1 MAVADAVAPDAKKPS
16 SDDSGAGASFTLTTH
31 YHFRYTTK
39 EPVPIPD
46 VIESLKSME
55 RLIKR
60 TPTFV
65 EHRFDTVKVTETQV
79 FVERLESGS
88 LDLDFIIKFVCRTD
102 ERAERAK
109 QLIKELTED
118 KGVVRDIVAL
128 GVGSMLTIGAYQ
140 ILSPGNVAPSNTIT
154 AYQSVVIQAGQDAGF
169 TEDQIKAAINKIPD
183 QKTLGKD
190 TFNVLKPAT
199 QDKQA
204 TIDVPDMPQLSIDR
218 DIIDSIPDAYEPP
231 MPTEKTSSYDAVKVV
246 VDASDRHNNNKG
258 WAGSVDGLVDHRVRF
273 TLDESIDPAALHG
286 KTILW
291 TNITIVERYVP
302 SKKKYEVKEVQIND
316 VVDGPAKR

>member
-1 MAVADAVAPDAKKPS
+1 MASADAVAADANG
-16 SDDSGAGASFTLTTH
+16 SDKGDSGDSASFTVTTH

-65 EHRFDTVKVTETQV
+65 EHRFDSVKVTETQV

-102 ERAERAK
+102 ERTERAK

-118 KGVVRDIVAL
+118 NGVVRDIVAV
-128 GVGSMLTIGAYQ
+128 GVGSLLTIGAFQ
-140 ILSPGNVAPSNTIT
+140 IFSPGNTTPSNTIT

-169 TEDQIKAAINKIPD
+169 TEDQIKAAIKKIPE

-190 TFNVLKPAT
+190 AFNVLKPAT

-204 TIDVPDMPQLSIDR
+204 TIDVPDMPQLSIAR
-218 DIIDSIPDAYEPP
+218 DIIDKVPDAYEPP
-231 MPTEKTSSYDAVKVV
+231 VPTEKTSSYDVVKVV
-246 VDASDRHNNNKG
+246 VDASDRHNNDKG

-273 TLDESIDPAALHG
+273 TLDESIDPATLHG
-286 KTILW
+286 KTTLW
-291 TNITIVERYVP
+291 ANVTVVERYVP
-302 SKKKYEVKEVQIND
+302 SKKKYEIKEVQIND
-316 VVDGPAKR
+316 IVTDPSKS